1 VTLESNGL
9 SSDLLRIG
17 AEQAAAGATLGL
29 SVEETFN
36 LQQHLRERGIK
47 QVKADDYAPDP
58 FGEAP
63 EPVFKAP
70 YRDGRLADVA
80 EVRRPQDDFRP
91 ADFNG
96 ANVLVRGEKVDA
108 GALPDE
114 FLNDAEIARGREGRE
129 RGKLKPELLDPNKR
143 INVNP
148 GAGAPGRGVADALAQ
163 LRMGQEQFGTAAF
176 PGMDRAIERLEE
188 DNQPGKVGLRNE
200 RKLAAQAVAADAR
213 PFNSAEIDQI
223 VAAELNNRFG
233 GDEFVRAD
241 GKRVNKAAAARIAAE
256 RGIERQLG
264 QFDVPINEL
273 AAAEAEI
280 RAGLAGR
287 GGQNALMQA
296 VHEHA
301 AIRRAERQGRFGDQ
315 RGQRILDNMGEIK
328 ALNHRMEPA
337 EVVNPNAPTTSQELN
352 APPQGP
358 LPRGQRWMVDHL
370 PDFGKAGGDFFADQ
384 QVGILEEGKLFAD
397 RLRGMGV
404 NVPRAE
410 VRNIDEL
417 QQAADFV
424 VRHAAAKGEKLG
436 RFDREAGQMVFTDN
450 PGIQEVLYKLH
461 YSDPEIQRL
470 ANAMNQVEVQKIAGA
485 NPTRAEMFAERVPGG
500 IGKGVQL
507 IDDAPKMRPDGG
519 VPLALIKNEKIG
531 KGDERIGVRAAL
543 AELGPEDVVRELD
556 AAGRL
561 YTQNA
566 AGEKIMLPEAANAI
580 AGAEAARNDAQMAI
594 QGGIKGEV
602 PRANFIKGDVR
613 QMGRPERVRRFGK
626 KNADAAGKVEA
637 NFLAGEEARR
647 RRAAGQQIVEIRP
660 KRRGGGTEFPE
671 VSRTDAGE
679 GFRNVAVPSP
689 KQPIQPAR
697 VAPSMAPDPWAGT
710 GPARM
715 ETAVQQPQKGPQ
727 LALPPGR
734 SARPITSEMK
744 QLLNQLTPERVV
756 NNPPGNEYRFSPDY
770 QSPKNRINREIGKR
784 IEKQNLRRR
793 VGGGA
798 AAAAGVAGLAA
809 LIGGERDQRE
819 QEQYQ

>member
-29 SVEETFN
+29 SPEETFN

-108 GALPDE
+108 GVLPEE
-114 FLNDAEIARGREGRE
+114 FLNDAEIARGNEGRE
-129 RGKLKPELLDPNKR
+129 RGKLKPELLDPEKR

-176 PGMDRAIERLEE
+176 PGMGRAIERLEE
-188 DNQPGKVGLRNE
+188 DEQPGKIGLRNE

-213 PFNSAEIDQI
+213 PFNTAEIDGI

-233 GDEFVRAD
+233 GEEYVRAD
-241 GKRVNKAAAARIAAE
+241 KKRVNKAAAARIAAE

-264 QFDVPINEL
+264 QFDIPVDQL

-280 RAGLAGR
+280 RAGLEGK

-296 VHEHA
+296 VHENA
-301 AIRRAERQGRFGDQ
+301 AIRRAEREGRLGDQ
-315 RGQRILDNMGEIK
+315 RGQRYLDNMGDIK
-328 ALNHRMEPA
+328 NLNHRMEDA
-337 EVVNPNAPTTSQELN
+337 QIVNPNAPTTSQELN

-358 LPRGQRWMVDHL
+358 LPRNQQWMVDNL
-370 PDFGKAGGDFFADQ
+370 PDFGKKGGNFFGQQ

-410 VRNIDEL
+410 VRNLAEL

-424 VRHAAAKGEKLG
+424 IRGAAAKGEKLG

-450 PGIQEVLYKLH
+450 PGIQEVLYKLG
-461 YSDPEIQRL
+461 YADNEVQRL
-470 ANAMNQVEVQKIAGA
+470 ANAMNQVEMQAIPGGPNA
-485 NPTRAEMFAERVPGG
+485 TRAEMFAERVPGG
-500 IGKGVQL
+500 IGKGVQVFGNN
-507 IDDAPKMRPDGG
+507 PNMRADGG

-531 KGDERIGVRAAL
+531 RGDDRIGVRAAL
-543 AELGPEDVVRELD
+543 ANLGPEDVVRQLD
-556 AAGRL
+556 AAGML

-566 AGEKIMLPEAANAI
+566 AGQRIMLPEAANII
-580 AGAEAARNDAQMAI
+580 AGADAARNDAQMAI
-594 QGGIKGEV
+594 QGGLKGEV

-613 QMGRPERVRRFGK
+613 KMGRPERVRKFGK
-626 KNADAAGKVEA
+626 ANADAAGKVEA

-660 KRRGGGTEFPE
+660 RRGGDVGNFP
-671 VSRTDAGE
+671 TA
-679 GFRNVAVPSP
+679 NVVQVNVPPVQP

-710 GPARM
+710 GPARV

-734 SARPITSEMK
+734 SPRPMPTDMRAELFK
-744 QLLNQLTPERVV
+744 LDGPPQGPEPGV
-756 NNPPGNEYRFSPDY
+756 NSYRSAPDGPTY
-770 QSPKNRINREIGKR
+770 TKANRQEVSNRIKR
-784 IEKQNLRRR
+784 GIRGRQF
-793 VGGGA
+793 GGA
-798 AAAAGVAGLAA
+798 AAAAGATAGLAA

-819 QEQYQ
+819 QEQYS